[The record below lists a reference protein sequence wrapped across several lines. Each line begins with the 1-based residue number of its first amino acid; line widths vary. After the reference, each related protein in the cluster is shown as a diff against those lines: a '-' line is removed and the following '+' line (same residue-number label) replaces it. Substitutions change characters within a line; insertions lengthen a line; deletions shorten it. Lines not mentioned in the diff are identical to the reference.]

1 MLLFLSLR
9 TVFSQTPVPGGNVSG
24 TWTLAGTPYLI
35 NGEITIPFDSTLT
48 IEPGIIVEF
57 QGHYKL
63 NVQGRLLA
71 IGTET
76 DTIVI
81 TVNDTTGFSNPD
93 IPDGGWHGISFINT
107 SSANDSSKI
116 VYCKLQ
122 YGKDIGSSWPD
133 NNGGAIRVYNF
144 SKLLIDHCLFDR
156 NIANSGD
163 YPTGGAIQISDYSNI
178 MVTNCTISR
187 NSSINGGGI
196 QITNATPSIINC
208 TIINN
213 HATEA
218 GGGICCWDNGNP
230 LIENVTLSGNT
241 ATFGGGVSFYNAN
254 PLLIN
259 NIIVNNQATAAGG
272 ILFNGISNAILINNT
287 ICNNYVSDG
296 GGGIICGGDD
306 SSPIIINTILYGNTA
321 GWNNQV
327 DFWDNPTPSFYY
339 CDVEGGIGSFPGGFN
354 IDADPL
360 FKAVADSDY
369 YLSDTSPC
377 IGSGIDTLEINGNWF
392 YAPTTDIEGNPRPNP
407 PGSNPDVGAYENSIG
422 HMGPNILIT
431 IDTLDFGYVYLG
443 APDSMELIVR
453 NNGTEDLLISSA
465 LAEPNVFS
473 VIPSVAGVDPLETEV
488 FKVTFKPDEA
498 GNYLGLLTL
507 ANNDPDSSNF
517 HVALMGIGKEAA
529 IAHPFTRITE
539 GDIVND
545 GGNSLGTAWGDYDN
559 DGYLDLFVTNGR
571 LISEENNFLYRN
583 NGDGTFIKITTGD
596 IVNDVGN
603 SSGAAWGDYNNDGYL
618 DLFVANGW
626 WIAEQDNFLYR
637 NNSDGTFTKIITGDI
652 VNDEGPSWGS
662 SWGDYDND
670 GDLDLFVANGF
681 WSFEHEN
688 FLYRNNSDGTF
699 AKITCYKC

>member
-1 MLLFLSLR
+1 MSCKFLIFMLLFLSLR

-559 DGYLDLFVTNGR
+559 DGFW
-571 LISEENNFLYRN
+571 IFL
-583 NGDGTFIKITTGD
+583 
-596 IVNDVGN
+596 
-603 SSGAAWGDYNNDGYL
+603 
-618 DLFVANGW
+618 
-626 WIAEQDNFLYR
+626 
-637 NNSDGTFTKIITGDI
+637 
-652 VNDEGPSWGS
+652 
-662 SWGDYDND
+662 
-670 GDLDLFVANGF
+670 
-681 WSFEHEN
+681 
-688 FLYRNNSDGTF
+688 
-699 AKITCYKC
+699 